1 MVLVVK
7 NLSAKAGGIRDS
19 GLIPESERSSLE
31 TEMATHS
38 SIPAWRIPWAEEP
51 GGLQSMGSQEL
62 DPTERLTLS
71 HSQSRL
77 KSFQENKRMQWFS
90 TLCVHYNDLRGF
102 KRYWYLSPSS
112 EISDLICLEWDL
124 CLGIFVKLS
133 FGSFLPTICCQS

>member
-7 NLSAKAGGIRDS
+7 NLSAKAGDIRDS

-90 TLCVHYNDLRGF
+90 RSFFHN
-102 KRYWYLSPSS
+102 LSV
-112 EISDLICLEWDL
+112 D
-124 CLGIFVKLS
+124 
-133 FGSFLPTICCQS
+133 